1 MGKMIIFCADG
12 TWNGPVDVNAL
23 DAEAKD
29 DTRTNVYRLFANLNA
44 SAPADPDSI
53 DQERDLLTAD
63 GQPAGIAKY
72 LHGVGNSTNPIIKVL
87 GGAFGAGLIARI
99 VRGYTFISRNYQ
111 PGDDIVII
119 GFSRG
124 AYTARA
130 LAGLI
135 AGKGVMRLTDA
146 QWADKTQ
153 AYRLGVGTWYKY
165 QAAKPAAK
173 TSGWFSYLACKVVDL
188 AEDVAALISKAPTNN
203 LPVDNI
209 LAVGVWDTVGA
220 MGIPLAHDGRT
231 DDVFAFADTDL
242 SSEVLNGFHAV
253 SLDERRIPFTPTLW
267 TPDSDRIKQ
276 VLFPGAHSDV
286 GGGYNEKG
294 LSDNALAW
302 MMNNLEKPMNNPR
315 EAGVVFA
322 DPLPYPPQPNPAD
335 DAHEPWLGSVL
346 YKINA
351 ARVFTKDEQL
361 GEDDS
366 IAARMK
372 AGPVKPDPTLPAVA
386 YAPTNLP

>member
-1 MGKMIIFCADG
+1 MGKTIIFCADG
-12 TWNGPVDVNAL
+12 TWNGPVDANAP
-23 DAEAKD
+23 DADAKD
-29 DTRTNVYRLFANLNA
+29 DTRTNVYRMFANLKA
-44 SAPADPDSI
+44 AAPADPDSI

-63 GQPAGIAKY
+63 GQPGGIAKY
-72 LHGVGNSTNPIIKVL
+72 LHGVGDSSNPIIKVL
-87 GGAFGAGLIARI
+87 GGAFGAGLIGRI

-135 AGKGVMRLTDA
+135 AAKGLMQLTPA
-146 QWADKTQ
+146 QWADKTA

-203 LPVDNI
+203 LQVDNI

-220 MGIPLAHDGRT
+220 LGIPLAHNGRS

-242 SSEVLNGFHAV
+242 SPKVLNGFHAV

-267 TPDSDRIKQ
+267 TPDPARIKQ
-276 VLFPGAHSDV
+276 ALFPGAHSDV

-294 LSDNALAW
+294 LSDNAFAW
-302 MMNNLEKPMNNPR
+302 MTANL
-315 EAGVVFA
+315 AGCGVVFA
-322 DPLPYPPQPNPAD
+322 DPLPYPPQPNPAG

-351 ARVFTKDEQL
+351 ARTFTKDEQL